1 MVYKVLYCVGNLY
14 IPFRRELE
22 LLQEGKVAKALTY
35 ELWVQ
40 FLVTGSHIF
49 SFLCFI
55 YNLTSN
61 NPYYVNV
68 IAEWACVC
76 LQGPGLHCSIT
87 ARQRLRKENVV
98 DCCVKF
104 TILIK
109 TVWIMLS
116 LTVYL
121 VSNYKTK
128 LKVCC
133 LLFWVNLAHK
143 NHWHS

>member
-1 MVYKVLYCVGNLY
+1 MAYKVLYCVGNLY

-61 NPYYVNV
+61 NPYYVYV
-68 IAEWACVC
+68 L
-76 LQGPGLHCSIT
+76 LQSEL
-87 ARQRLRKENVV
+87 VFV
-98 DCCVKF
+98 F
-104 TILIK
+104 TDQVF
-109 TVWIMLS
+109 TVQSQLD
-116 LTVYL
+116 
-121 VSNYKTK
+121 N
-128 LKVCC
+128 
-133 LLFWVNLAHK
+133 A
-143 NHWHS
+143 